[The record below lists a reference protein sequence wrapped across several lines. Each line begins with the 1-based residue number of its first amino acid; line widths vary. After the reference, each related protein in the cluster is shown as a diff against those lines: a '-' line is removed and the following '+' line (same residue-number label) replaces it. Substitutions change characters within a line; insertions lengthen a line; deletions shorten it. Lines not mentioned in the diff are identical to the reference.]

1 MFGGKHGR
9 RVGGNEGKRVGDLAQ
24 YGSLFNNLVFR
35 FLDTFPHCVVP
46 GPGLPAVPPSLYSLL
61 TSATATSPTTC
72 KLAALTLSMVSSG
85 VCQAG

>member
-1 MFGGKHGR
+1 MPDALPGHRKAKKEDHCPALGRKHGR
-9 RVGGNEGKRVGDLAQ
+9 TVRREGGKAVGGFTRRV
-24 YGSLFNNLVFR
+24 R
-35 FLDTFPHCVVP
+35 
-46 GPGLPAVPPSLYSLL
+46 YSRR